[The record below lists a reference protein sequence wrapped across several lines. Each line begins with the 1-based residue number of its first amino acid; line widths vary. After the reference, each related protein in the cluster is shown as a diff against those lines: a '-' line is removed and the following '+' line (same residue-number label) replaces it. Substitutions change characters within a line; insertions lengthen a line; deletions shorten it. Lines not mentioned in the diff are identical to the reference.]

1 MVAFLILKGK
11 LMLFMIM
18 FLQNELNVDIAIL
31 HFVSYVQFAQYRCK
45 PQYTLD
51 IDVLC

>member
-1 MVAFLILKGK
+1 MP
-11 LMLFMIM
+11 FMIV

-45 PQYTLD
+45 PRYTLD